1 MKYKLWSTSKEKN
14 RNVVEYS
21 LNSVWK
27 GVGDMMMIL
36 VRLLLEKSRIVCSEM
51 NEMNRRSIKK
61 ERKEGEG
68 R

>member
-14 RNVVEYS
+14 RNVVEY
-21 LNSVWK
+21 WK